1 VRRRWLALDR
11 LRATA
16 IVLMVQGHTFSALLD
31 PSALSKGVERV
42 HSLVHGLTAP
52 MFLLGAGLTF
62 GVTSYP
68 RYAQQRLDRALFRS
82 RMQRCALLMLVGYA
96 LQLPGGS
103 PLAIFSATQAE
114 KMLLLRVGPLH
125 LIALTLCVSQ
135 LLMRAIGS
143 PRLHALAVSALGLAI
158 VGFTPA
164 VWKGGYSARLGPGL
178 GNWLDDHFGSHFSLF
193 PWASFMLLG
202 VGIGGLVCAGDER
215 QRARALLAAG
225 GLLAGGSYT
234 LFALDLAGFEPH
246 WFWYTSPCYVAFR
259 LGIVLLVLGALHRR
273 GDRAQRTDSAEVK
286 PGLTAILT
294 RHSLAAY
301 VAHLLLLYGTPLTP
315 NLARRF
321 AQRLSLPETCF
332 VFAAVMLLTV
342 GIAYLLELRQR
353 ARAAEQAQP
362 AAMLGSAGLLR
373 E

>member
-16 IVLMVQGHTFSALLD
+16 IVLMVQGHTFSTLLD
-31 PSALSKGVERV
+31 PSAMAKDVERV

-52 MFLLGAGLTF
+52 MFLLGAGLAF
-62 GVTSYP
+62 GITSYP
-68 RYAQQRLDRALFRS
+68 RYQEQRLDRTLFRS
-82 RMQRCALLMLVGYA
+82 RMWRCALLMLVGYA

-103 PLAIFSATQAE
+103 PLAIFSATQAQR
-114 KMLLLRVGPLH
+114 MLLLRVGPLH
-125 LIALTLCVSQ
+125 LIAVTLCVSQ
-135 LLMRAIGS
+135 LLMRAFRA

-158 VGFTPA
+158 VAFTPA
-164 VWKGGYSARLGPGL
+164 VWKSGASAQLGPEL

-202 VGIGGLVCAGDER
+202 VGLGGLICAVDER
-215 QRARALLAAG
+215 RRARALLAAG

-234 LFALDLAGFEPH
+234 LFALDMAGFEPH
-246 WFWYTSPCYVAFR
+246 WFWYTSPFYVAFR
-259 LGIVLLVLGALHRR
+259 LGVVLLVLGALHRR
-273 GDRAQRTDSAEVK
+273 SDREQRAGSAE
-286 PGLTAILT
+286 GLTAILT

-301 VAHLLLLYGTPLTP
+301 VSHLLLLYGTPLTP

-321 AQRLSLPETCF
+321 AQRLSLPETCL
-332 VFAAVMLLTV
+332 VFAAVMLVTM
-342 GIAYLLELRQR
+342 GIAYLLALRQR
-353 ARAAEQAQP
+353 ARAAQQAEP
-362 AAMLGSAGLLR
+362 AGMLGSAAMLR

>member
-31 PSALSKGVERV
+31 PTQMTKGVERV

-52 MFLLGAGLTF
+52 MFLLGAGLAF
-62 GVTSYP
+62 GITSYP
-68 RYAQQRLDRALFRS
+68 RYQAQRLDRALFRS
-82 RMQRCALLMLVGYA
+82 RMWRCALLMLVGYA
-96 LQLPGGS
+96 LQLPGGN
-103 PLAIFSATQAE
+103 PLAVFSATQAE
-114 KMLLLRVGPLH
+114 KLLLLRVGPLH
-125 LIALTLCVSQ
+125 LIAVTLCVSQ
-135 LLMRAIGS
+135 LLMRAIRA
-143 PRLHALAVSALGLAI
+143 PRLHALALSALGLAI
-158 VGFTPA
+158 VAFTPA
-164 VWKGGYSARLGPGL
+164 VWKGGASAQLGPSL

-202 VGIGGLVCAGDER
+202 VGLGGLIAAADER
-215 QRARALLAAG
+215 RRRPALLAAG
-225 GLLAGGSYT
+225 ALLAGGSYT
-234 LFALDLAGFEPH
+234 LFALDLAGFEPR
-246 WFWYTSPCYVAFR
+246 WFWYTSPFYVAFR
-259 LGIVLLVLGALHRR
+259 LGVVLLVLGALHRP
-273 GDRAQRTDSAEVK
+273 GDREQRARAEAK

-321 AQRLSLPETCF
+321 AQRLSLAETCF
-332 VFAAVMLLTV
+332 VFAAVMLVTV

-353 ARAAEQAQP
+353 ARASEQAEP
-362 AAMLGSAGLLR
+362 AAMLGSAGMLR